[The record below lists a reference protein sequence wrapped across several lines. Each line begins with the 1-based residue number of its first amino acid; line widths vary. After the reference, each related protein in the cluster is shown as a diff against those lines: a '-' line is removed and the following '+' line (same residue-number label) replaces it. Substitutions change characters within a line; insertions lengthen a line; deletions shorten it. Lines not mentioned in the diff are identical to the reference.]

1 MDFKRIQVLLLAFF
15 LIFDLYL
22 LFILYNR
29 VSGAEP
35 DKAVMQYTI
44 EEELKNRGVVFDDI
58 AEEATSLP
66 LVKADNS
73 TYLADHIEQLANQEV
88 EIDENNRVK
97 ATFIEPIDLG
107 LNFNNQT
114 ARLSDDQVKKLEQNF
129 FADETYFVAGNQYK
143 FSRYSLLERAI
154 YMQMTAYEDHKIV
167 DGTAE
172 IKLMLNEDYQAVSY
186 TQTYQDQLKLL
197 DTNTQTI
204 SERDAFQ
211 IIDGRVETFIPDNSR
226 IDYSRLSYYR
236 IDKLKDFSVF
246 SPVWEIMYTQ
256 PDGTV
261 RTVYIEAK
269 RGTILGPR

>member
-29 VSGAEP
+29 VGGAEP

-58 AEEATSLP
+58 AEEEMSLP
-66 LVKADNS
+66 LVKSENS
-73 TYLADHIEQLANQEV
+73 TFLADHLPDLANQEA
-88 EIDENNRVK
+88 ELDENNRVK
-97 ATFIEPIDLG
+97 ATFIEPLDLG
-107 LNFNNQT
+107 LNLNNQT
-114 ARLSDDQVKKLEQNF
+114 ARLNAEQIKHLEDTF
-129 FADETYFVAGNQYK
+129 FADDTYFVAGNQYK

-154 YMQMTAYEDHKIV
+154 YMQMSAYEDHKIV

-172 IKLMLNEDYQAVSY
+172 IKLMLNENYQAISY
-186 TQTYQDQLKLL
+186 TQTYQDQLQLL
-197 DTNTQTI
+197 DTYTQTI

-211 IIDGRVETFIPDNSR
+211 IIDSRVETFIPDNSR
-226 IDYSRLSYYR
+226 IDYSRLSYYQ
-236 IDKLKDFSVF
+236 IDKLKEFSVF